1 MFIKNFIIMKKTTPT
16 RRAYNGSTPGMII
29 SISKIADHAL
39 NHAER
44 LFEADTTLTAAYLA
58 DLRKRIDDAS
68 RAVLGADNASELR
81 HASIVLRSST
91 AAAAKELGLTKAWI
105 ERKYA
110 AEPLRRGELLDGLGF
125 TDFYKK
131 AVNKH
136 FGNEMMHLLAR
147 FDERLGE
154 PLAGELVA
162 AGLPARIAALRK
174 LAASYSAE
182 HISHKV
188 EKTRR
193 KVLTSED
200 LILLNGLY
208 AETLAVGKLAVKVFE
223 NDPEIREGFVFQR
236 TTAAA
241 RNNGQNGGQP
251 ANKDAA

>member
-1 MFIKNFIIMKKTTPT
+1 MKKITRT
-16 RRAYNGSTPGMII
+16 RRAFSGSTPGMII
-29 SISKIADHAL
+29 SISKIAEHAL
-39 NHAER
+39 NYAAR
-44 LFEADTTLTAAYLA
+44 LLEVDTTLTAAYLA

-68 RAVLGADNASELR
+68 RAVLGADNVSLLR
-81 HASIVLRSST
+81 HASIALRSST
-91 AAAAKELGLTKAWI
+91 EAAAKELGLTKAWI

-147 FDERLGE
+147 FDERLDE
-154 PLAGELVA
+154 PLEQELIA
-162 AGLPARIAALRK
+162 AGLPAARIATLRK

-182 HISHKV
+182 SISHKF

-208 AETLAVGKLAVKVFE
+208 AETLAVGKLAAKVFE

-241 RNNGQNGGQP
+241 RNTGQNGGQP
-251 ANKDAA
+251 ASKDAA